1 MPHLRLRLAAAL
13 AVALAATASVAYGLR
28 MTRQRRRLG
37 AANADVASTPK
48 ELPVVGCDAP
58 LLCRAMQRAGVPATS
73 SIFANAPL
81 TCVPPETMDS
91 DNEEECAETAAYF
104 AVNYFGKFDVEPP
117 RETWKWLFPQ
127 RPAKATRR
135 GDADDVRSESE
146 TKATA
151 MAMTMSASEMPHVN
165 TLALFSAPSVLRAF
179 LRRCADFVDSQHATA
194 LVAYESRAVAFAASV
209 AATLALPLVPVYKDN
224 DTCARTQYNAV
235 VENVDSRRFK
245 KKLTLDINALPRDA
259 RVVVICDVVNSG
271 GTIAAVV
278 ELLLK
283 HGTNTVGVFTLV
295 DFRASG
301 GAATSATIT
310 SPVLQPYAY
319 EALAS
324 L

>member
-91 DNEEECAETAAYF
+91 DSEEECAETAAYF

-127 RPAKATRR
+127 RLAKATRR
-135 GDADDVRSESE
+135 GDADE

-151 MAMTMSASEMPHVN
+151 ADAATTVVAMSASEMPHVN